1 MMLSVIP
8 LWETED
14 GKLKSL
20 KLMPIELSKGK
31 TKSEEGLPRRTSPEE
46 VIDYIS
52 EMSAPYGVTF
62 KATSDGLIE
71 CFW

>member
-8 LWETED
+8 LWETEG

-31 TKSEEGLPRRTSPEE
+31 SKSEEGLPRRTAPNK
-46 VIDYIS
+46 VLDYIA
-52 EMSAPYGVTF
+52 EMSAPYGVSF
-62 KATSDGLIE
+62 RATSDGLIE
-71 CFW
+71 CSW